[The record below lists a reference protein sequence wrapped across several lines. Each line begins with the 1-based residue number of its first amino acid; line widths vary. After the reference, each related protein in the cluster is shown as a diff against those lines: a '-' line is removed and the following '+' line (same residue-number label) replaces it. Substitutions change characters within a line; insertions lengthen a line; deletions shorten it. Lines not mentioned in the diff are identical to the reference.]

1 MEKIKLCKKGNYLTS
16 WAEMYTILVAIG
28 GFFLAVSIKTPNL
41 NYIVLLVAGFLGG
54 RLLFQHKRSTP
65 FPYFMITFGFFVGY
79 ILGSYYVSR
88 KLLVF
93 FAIVGVVISYY
104 VHDKS
109 YI

>member
-1 MEKIKLCKKGNYLTS
+1 MKQIFKKGNYLTS
-16 WAEMYTILVAIG
+16 WAEMYTILAAVL
-28 GFFLAVSIKTPNL
+28 GFFLALSIKTPNL
-41 NYIVLLVAGFLGG
+41 NYIVLFVAGFLGG
-54 RLLFQHKRSTP
+54 RLMFQNKKSAP

-93 FAIVGVVISYY
+93 FAIVGVVASYY
-104 VHDKS
+104 FHDKG